1 MSSLPA
7 RDEILEGQSEFA
19 RKLNRL
25 RDTTPG
31 ARLLKGSLPEPL
43 PRVTADEIQGLRDH
57 FAGSD
62 DASKERVKQAK
73 KDRADWKPERFGSH
87 SEMEK
92 ARQRWPGEKAKQVRV
107 DIEQGHRGSMMMH
120 LPEQVRGHLKKLFRE
135 GDPRAQAKL
144 EELYLAKMKEAGLP
158 AMEEEP
164 SRPIGRRSRL
174 RSQRMISAANSIG
187 PRMPFLSRSCREKS
201 HTGPC
206 GTLCECECH
215 GVPEHAELIC

>member
-1 MSSLPA
+1 MSSLPT

-31 ARLLKGSLPEPL
+31 ARLLKGSLPEPQHGVSAEQL
-43 PRVTADEIQGLRDH
+43 QKLRDK
-57 FAGSD
+57 FAGVD
-62 DASKERVKQAK
+62 GRD
-73 KDRADWKPERFGSH
+73 PERFE
-87 SEMEK
+87 EMS
-92 ARQRWPGEKAKQVRV
+92 RTPRLPGEKTKKARV
-107 DIEQGHRGSMMMH
+107 DKDQGHRGSMM
-120 LPEQVRGHLKKLFRE
+120 GHLDKEVREDLKTRFRN

-144 EELYLAKMKEAGLP
+144 EDLYLAKMQEAGLP
-158 AMEEEP
+158 EATEEEP
-164 SRPIGRRSRL
+164 QRTGRRSRL

-187 PRMPFLSRSCREKS
+187 PRMPFLSRSCREKT

-215 GVPEHAELIC
+215 GLPEHAELIC